1 VSVSTQTTGTVCS
14 GVVVSAPQGRSG
26 KTIVSLALCALLRKQ
41 GLAVQPFKKG
51 PDYIDPSWLSG
62 AAGRGCRNLDL
73 FFMAEEAMPGYFR
86 RACHGADVA
95 VVEGAMGL
103 YDGLES
109 GWGSTAHVAR
119 TLGLPV
125 VLVVNTSRMTGS
137 IAALVTGFQ
146 RFQPEVGV
154 SAVVLNNVSGSRH
167 ERKLKAAVERH
178 CGIPVVG
185 SVPRDPELEV
195 KERHL
200 GLIPFSEA
208 ERAESVVD
216 CIRSLVE
223 PHLDVDGILSVARTF
238 ESASPARQPGTD
250 GANAAA
256 KIGVM
261 LDRVFNFYYADNLE
275 ALGEAG
281 AELVFI
287 DSLADRL
294 PRIDG
299 LYIGGGFPEFF
310 LPELEANAGLRKDI
324 ADAAEAGLPVYA
336 ECAGLMYLCRRIRW
350 QGRCHEMV
358 GAIPAE
364 VEISRRPQGHGYAV
378 AEVVAENPLFPVGTS
393 VRGHEFHHSKLTA
406 PTGLD
411 FVYRMRRGRG
421 VVGGMDGIVH
431 KNVFAAYTHL
441 HAAGAPTWAPAFVSL
456 AAAQRK
462 REPSVSS
469 LAR

>member
-1 VSVSTQTTGTVCS
+1 
-14 GVVVSAPQGRSG
+14 
-26 KTIVSLALCALLRKQ
+26 
-41 GLAVQPFKKG
+41 
-51 PDYIDPSWLSG
+51 
-62 AAGRGCRNLDL
+62 
-73 FFMAEEAMPGYFR
+73 
-86 RACHGADVA
+86 
-95 VVEGAMGL
+95 
-103 YDGLES
+103 
-109 GWGSTAHVAR
+109 
-119 TLGLPV
+119 
-125 VLVVNTSRMTGS
+125 
-137 IAALVTGFQ
+137 
-146 RFQPEVGV
+146 
-154 SAVVLNNVSGSRH
+154 
-167 ERKLKAAVERH
+167 
-178 CGIPVVG
+178 
-185 SVPRDPELEV
+185 
-195 KERHL
+195 
-200 GLIPFSEA
+200 
-208 ERAESVVD
+208 VD
-216 CIRSLVE
+216 CSRSLVE

-238 ESASPARQPGTD
+238 ESASPARQPSTD